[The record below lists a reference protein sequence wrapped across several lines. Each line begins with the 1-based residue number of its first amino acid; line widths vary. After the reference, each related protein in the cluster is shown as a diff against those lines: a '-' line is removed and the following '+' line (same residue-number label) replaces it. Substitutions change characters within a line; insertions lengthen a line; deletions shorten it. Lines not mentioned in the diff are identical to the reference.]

1 MKTQI
6 WIESLLDIAQEIT
19 ELEEKRKENFHNE
32 VW

>member
-6 WIESLLDIAQEIT
+6 RIESLLDIAQEIT
-19 ELEEKRKENFHNE
+19 ELKEKPKENFHNE

>member
-19 ELEEKRKENFHNE
+19 ELEEKRKENFDNE